1 MRYLCV
7 AVALLAIFTSGCDED
22 SRACRAEFDR
32 AQTVVKDLKSDS
44 PIETVKGSVAALDTA
59 ISACDRAGLGAEKG
73 ELQKARNQV
82 GAHLDV
88 LERRAKRKKR
98 EKPTPEQLAALV
110 KNGDPACPK
119 GQAYLNR
126 ESKKEIKCTGPQ
138 IIEMTAGDLKDY
150 FEEKRYRLTSNDA
163 PPSLRAEY
171 GAELYV
177 LTFDGPG
184 PGAKVRCLEIYP
196 APGVSWQ
203 ELTSRMTG
211 TPPEKLKSGTS
222 VATALGALP
231 LSVEDSDK
239 KTLARIGEC
248 QR

>member
-1 MRYLCV
+1 MRYQCV
-7 AVALLAIFTSGCDED
+7 VAALLALAASGCDKE
-22 SRACRAEFDR
+22 SRACRSEFDR
-32 AQTVVKDLKSDS
+32 AQAVVRDLKSDS
-44 PIETVKGSVAALDTA
+44 PIDTVRGSVAALDAA
-59 ISACDRAGLGAEKG
+59 IQACDRAGLGAEKG

-82 GAHLDV
+82 GAHLEV

-98 EKPTPEQLAALV
+98 EKPTPEELAALV

-126 ESKKEIKCTGPQ
+126 ETKKEIKCTGPQ
-138 IIEMTAGDLKDY
+138 VIEMKAADLKDY
-150 FEEKRYRLTSNDA
+150 FEERKYRLTSNDA

-184 PGAKVRCLEIYP
+184 PDAKVRCLEIYP

-222 VATALGALP
+222 VATALGAFP

>member
-1 MRYLCV
+1 MRHDGV
-7 AVALLAIFTSGCDED
+7 AVVLLALAAFGCDKE
-22 SRACRAEFDR
+22 SRACRSEFDR
-32 AQTVVKDLKSDS
+32 AQSVVKDLKSDS
-44 PIETVKGSVAALDTA
+44 PIETVRGSVAALDAA
-59 ISACDRAGLGAEKG
+59 IQACDKAGLGAEKG

-82 GAHLDV
+82 GAHLEV

-98 EKPTPEQLAALV
+98 DKPTAEELALLV

-126 ESKKEIKCTGPQ
+126 ETKKEIKCTGPQ
-138 IIEMTAGDLKDY
+138 VIEMKAGELKDY
-150 FEEKRYRLTSNDA
+150 FEERKYRLTSNDA
-163 PPSLRAEY
+163 PPTLRAEY

-177 LTFDGPG
+177 LTFDAAGPN
-184 PGAKVRCLEIYP
+184 AKVKCLEIYP

-203 ELTSRMTG
+203 ELTSKVTG

>member
-1 MRYLCV
+1 MRYECV
-7 AVALLAIFTSGCDED
+7 AVALFALAASGCDKD
-22 SRACRAEFDR
+22 SRACRSEFDR
-32 AQTVVKDLKSDS
+32 AQAVVKDLKSDS
-44 PIETVKGSVAALDTA
+44 PIESVKGGVAALDA
-59 ISACDRAGLGAEKG
+59 ALQACEKAGLGHEKG

-82 GAHLDV
+82 GAHLEV

-98 EKPTPEQLAALV
+98 EKPTAEELAALV

-126 ESKKEIKCTGPQ
+126 ETKKEIKCTGPQ
-138 IIEMTAGDLKDY
+138 VVELSAGELNDY
-150 FEEKRYRLTSNDA
+150 FEERKYRLTPHDA

-177 LTFDGPG
+177 LTFDGTG
-184 PGAKVRCLEIYP
+184 PNAKVKCLEIYP
-196 APGVSWQ
+196 APGASWQ
-203 ELTSRMTG
+203 ELTSKMTG

-231 LSVEDSDK
+231 LAVEDSDK
-239 KTLARIGEC
+239 KTLARLGEC

>member
-1 MRYLCV
+1 MRYGCV
-7 AVALLAIFTSGCDED
+7 AVALALTALGCDKE
-22 SRACRAEFDR
+22 SRACRSEFDR
-32 AQTVVKDLKSDS
+32 AQALVKELKSES
-44 PIETVKGSVAALDTA
+44 PIESVRESVAALDA
-59 ISACDRAGLGAEKG
+59 AVAACEKAGLGHEKG
-73 ELQKARNQV
+73 ELQKARSQV
-82 GAHLDV
+82 GAHLDL

-98 EKPTPEQLAALV
+98 VKPSPEELAALV

-126 ESKKEIKCTGPQ
+126 ELKKEIKCTGPQ
-138 IIEMTAGDLKDY
+138 IIEMRADELRGY
-150 FEEKRYRLTSNDA
+150 FEERRYRLTSSDA

-177 LTFDGPG
+177 FTFDAPG
-184 PGAKVRCLEIYP
+184 PGGKVRCLEIYP

-211 TPPEKLKSGTS
+211 TPPEKLKSGGS

-231 LSVEDSDK
+231 LSVEDSEK